1 MNKIA
6 NYTKYKNDLLKKH
19 FGNYA
24 GLFLGQLIYWSNHK
38 NNYGIQKNGKVWIYN
53 TLEDWAEQLE
63 CSSKTIQR
71 AVKYLKEEGVIE
83 TAFMS
88 KNKRDRTIF
97 YSVNYEKLSEKINF
111 TNKNVQMNVQMIH
124 IYNKQKNNKSDKS
137 KNLKKKNTIVQ
148 DMTLIWNEMFPE
160 NNIKLTKEISR
171 YLVAAFKLKF
181 EKSLETWKNYL
192 KLLKN
197 NQFIKFGK
205 SIFDYIKFS
214 IIDKFM
220 EENVLGIN
228 REQNLKDAINHIENV
243 NEPQK
248 CKDFRYEIMRKLSPE
263 KYNSWFT
270 KVDLFEE
277 FGKMKMIVKNGS
289 AFVRDYIITHFC
301 INQEIALE
309 I

>member
-148 DMTLIWNEMFPE
+148 DMIQIWNEMFPE
-160 NNIKLTKEISR
+160 NNIK
-171 YLVAAFKLKF
+171 YL
-181 EKSLETWKNYL
+181 
-192 KLLKN
+192 
-197 NQFIKFGK
+197 
-205 SIFDYIKFS
+205 
-214 IIDKFM
+214 
-220 EENVLGIN
+220 
-228 REQNLKDAINHIENV
+228 
-243 NEPQK
+243 
-248 CKDFRYEIMRKLSPE
+248 
-263 KYNSWFT
+263 
-270 KVDLFEE
+270 
-277 FGKMKMIVKNGS
+277 
-289 AFVRDYIITHFC
+289 
-301 INQEIALE
+301 
-309 I
+309 